1 MVGFKYENL
10 NPYGEKEN
18 DCIIRAIANATGLDY
33 YDVEK
38 KLFYVGEL
46 LECDRRYLCCYSFL
60 IDKVFEFKPVKCY
73 GMTLAEFADLHPNGT
88 YLVRG
93 NGHISVLDNYVIKDI
108 WNCKDMVLTN
118 AWRIL

>member
-18 DCIIRAIANATGLDY
+18 DCIIRAIANATGLPYFDI
-33 YDVEK
+33 ER

-60 IDKVFEFKPVKCY
+60 IDKVFEFEPVECY
-73 GMTLAEFADLHPNGT
+73 GMTLSEFADLHPYGE
-88 YLVRG
+88 YLVRSD
-93 NGHISVLDNYVIKDI
+93 GHISVLKDYVIHDI
-108 WNCKDMVLTN
+108 FNCRDMILTN